1 MRESGLPAMGPSST
15 PENFAMNTHPRIA
28 LIGECMI
35 ELQHRADGSLH
46 QSFGGDTLNTAVYLR
61 RELGDAGSVDY
72 VTALGDDSFSDAMCE
87 HWHAEGLGLGRVQRL
102 PGRLPGLYCI
112 QTDAQGERKF
122 LYWRNEA
129 AVRDCFTTP
138 AAEPVLAA
146 LPGYDVVY
154 FSGIT
159 LAVLGDI
166 GRERLLQ
173 ALIEA
178 RQRGAKVVFDNNYR
192 PRLWADVQTAREA
205 YRRVLAAV
213 DIALFTEDDERA
225 LFGYEDSEQVFAAY
239 PSIAE
244 VVLKRGA
251 DACLIRCAGERFA
264 VPALKVEK
272 VVDTTAA
279 GDSFSAAYLASRLNG
294 GSPQDAALA
303 GPRLASRGSQVG
315 AQPGTLRVP
324 ETDAERPVRH
334 SHAERGN
341 DRMWELACLR

>member
-87 HWHAEGLGLGRVQRL
+87 HWHAEGLGLGTVQRL
-102 PGRLPGLYCI
+102 AGRLPGLYCI

-192 PRLWADVQTAREA
+192 PRLWADVQMAREA

-213 DIALFTEDDERA
+213 DIALLTEDDERA

-279 GDSFSAAYLASRLNG
+279 GDSFSAAYLASRLKG
-294 GSPQDAALA
+294 GSPQEAALA
-303 GPRLASRGSQVG
+303 GHRLASRVIQVPG
-315 AQPGTLRVP
+315 ALIPR
-324 ETDAERPVRH
+324 
-334 SHAERGN
+334 
-341 DRMWELACLR
+341 

>member
-1 MRESGLPAMGPSST
+1 MT
-15 PENFAMNTHPRIA
+15 THPRIA

-35 ELQHRADGSLH
+35 ELQHRADGSLQ

-61 RELGDAGSVDY
+61 RELGPIGSVDY
-72 VTALGDDSFSDAMCE
+72 VTALGDDSFSDAMCQQ
-87 HWHAEGLGLGRVQRL
+87 WTDEGLGLGLVQRL

-112 QTDAQGERKF
+112 QTDANGERKF

-138 AAEPVLAA
+138 AAEPILVA
-146 LPGYDVVY
+146 LPAYDVVY

-159 LAVLGDI
+159 LAVLGEV

-173 ALIEA
+173 ALVDA
-178 RQRGAKVVFDNNYR
+178 RRRGATVVFDNNYR
-192 PRLWADVQTAREA
+192 PRLWASVEAARAA
-205 YRRVLAAV
+205 YRKVLAEV
-213 DIALFTEDDERA
+213 DIALLTEDDERA
-225 LFGYEDSEQVFAAY
+225 LFGYADSEQVFAAY
-239 PSIAE
+239 PAIEE

-251 DACLIRCAGERFA
+251 DACLIRCAQERFA

-303 GPRLASRGSQVG
+303 GHRLASRVIQVPG
-315 AQPGTLRVP
+315 ALIPR
-324 ETDAERPVRH
+324 
-334 SHAERGN
+334 
-341 DRMWELACLR
+341 